1 MHEYQSGDGTP
12 RSQLQERVHG
22 VSGEAAAHKR
32 FDSDGFPIL
41 RLDAAV

>member
-22 VSGEAAAHKR
+22 VSEDAAHKR